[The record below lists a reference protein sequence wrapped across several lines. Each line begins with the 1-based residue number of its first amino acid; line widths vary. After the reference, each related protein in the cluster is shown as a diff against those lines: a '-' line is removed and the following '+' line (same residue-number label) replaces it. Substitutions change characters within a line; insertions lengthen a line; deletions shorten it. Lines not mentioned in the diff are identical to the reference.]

1 MRERRADLLLAAEPD
16 DPVGSVA
23 REISRLLD
31 AAPAHGPGAAGEAG
45 PGGQAAGPA
54 EYAAGPGTR
63 EPALHI
69 NGFRLDPAL
78 PLAESPVRDGVLVS
92 VGAPHAC
99 PPPAAQGTV
108 EVRVVGGPDAGGVHR
123 LGPGVAVVGSGP
135 DAWIRPDDAALPHSA
150 CEVDVAVDG
159 GVTVRPAF
167 GSGVTMDGRP
177 VEGPT
182 GWRPGSVVAA
192 GHTLL
197 ELRVP
202 SFPDTAL
209 KPSQDGTGLDYNRP
223 PRITPAPR
231 GTKFQ
236 LPTRPR
242 QSDAR
247 PLPWAVALAPL
258 VAAVAMVLLLGSMI
272 YLVMAVLTPIS
283 LLAHH
288 FYDRR
293 HGKKSY
299 RRMRAEYGQHRAS
312 IEYQARRAMAE
323 ETAARRMACP
333 DPAEV
338 YLAATGPGQRLW
350 ERRLEDDDHGLLRV
364 GTGALPSEVELTDPG
379 RQEHRR
385 SEQLALSDVPVT
397 VPLRSHGILGVAG
410 RGELPRSVGRWLVAQ
425 AAALHSPADLTVCV
439 LTDATGRESWE
450 WVRWLPHARGREE
463 HGAVALLGTDVES
476 VARRISEL
484 LTTLGAR
491 QEAERGR
498 GPGGEREWRGPS
510 VLVVLDGS
518 RKLRALPG
526 LTQLLREGPR
536 FGIHLVC
543 LDADRRLL
551 PEECRALVEEDHFGL
566 LQVSRVGAE
575 PVRAVRP
582 DCVTPAWC
590 ESVARAMAPVRDVS
604 EKEAGALPDSCRLL
618 DLLDLEPPTPAGV
631 AARWAAGGRSTS
643 AVVGESF
650 DGPFTID
657 LVRDGPHGL
666 VAGTTGSGKSELLQ
680 TLVASLA
687 VANRPDAMNFVLVD
701 YKGGAAFKGCE
712 QLPHTVGMV
721 TDLDSHLVERALVS
735 LGAELRRRERAL
747 EAAGV
752 SDLENYLLAARRDP
766 SLKPL
771 PRLLI
776 VVDEFASMARE
787 LPDFV
792 PGLVNIAQRGRSLG
806 IHLILATQRPSGVVS
821 PEIRANTNLR
831 IALRVTGSA
840 ESQDV
845 IDAPDS
851 AHIAKSAP
859 GRALVRLGASS
870 LLPFQAGRVGGRR
883 PEVTVAAQPWAAPV
897 TWDGLGRPAPV
908 RPSPAG
914 RSEDDPLTDLALL
927 VDAVDEAAAAMGFEE
942 PYRPWLEPLAD
953 LVTVADLVPVAELGT
968 RTAPATGSGPPTA
981 PARAHADVPP
991 AVFGVTD
998 VPARQSRMPL
1008 ALDLVDGDHLLLVG
1022 GPRSGRSTALRTI
1035 AGSLAATASPAD
1047 VHLYGVDCGSN
1058 ALAPLAGLPHCGG
1071 IVTRDQTD
1079 RLTRLL
1085 GRLHAE
1091 VSRRQQLLAHAGV
1104 TGVAEQRATAA
1115 TPRERLP
1122 WMVLLLDG
1130 WESYTAAFESYDYG
1144 KLIDSMTQLF
1154 REGPSVGLR
1163 VVMTAGRGGL
1173 AGTVSSSF
1181 GDRLILRLADPNDYT
1196 TAGMSPRDVPSQL
1209 PPGRALRPCEDGV
1222 LESQI
1227 ALLAP
1232 DPSGQ
1237 AQVRALRDIAAEATR
1252 THGRPPR
1259 GLRPVRVDALPAR
1272 ATVREALAL
1281 DADFVPPSPMWAL
1294 VGVGGDELAPAGVDL
1309 TQHGPGFVIGGP
1321 PKSGRSTALLSAAR
1335 SLLRAGVPLVAVTP
1349 KRSPLRE
1356 LAGAPG
1362 VLGVLQDT
1370 SAAEELREAQARATG
1385 GRYAVVIDD
1394 AELVYDT
1401 PLDAALESAVR
1412 TGVDGD
1418 HAVLAAGNSD
1428 TLSAQYRG
1436 FVKEA
1441 RRSRSGLLLSPQSNT
1456 DGELLSVRL
1465 PRTNGAGTPGRGLL
1479 VLSGEMTPVQAV
1491 IEE

>member
-1 MRERRADLLLAAEPD
+1 MELRLTAIDPVRERRADLLVDAEPD

-23 REISRLLD
+23 REISRRLGV
-31 AAPAHGPGAAGEAG
+31 PPPGGGAAKNGGKAGANGAEA
-45 PGGQAAGPA
+45 PDGQAP
-54 EYAAGPGTR
+54 P
-63 EPALHI
+63 LHI

-92 VGAPHAC
+92 VGAPQAC
-99 PPPAAQGTV
+99 PPPEAQGTV

-135 DAWIRPDDAALPHSA
+135 DAWIRPADTTLPRSA

-159 GVTVRPAF
+159 GVTLHPAF
-167 GSGVTMDGRP
+167 GSSVTLDGRP

-182 GWRPGSVVAA
+182 VWRRGSVVAA

-197 ELRVP
+197 ELRAP

-231 GTKFQ
+231 KTKFQ
-236 LPTRPR
+236 LPTRPK
-242 QSDAR
+242 QSEAR
-247 PLPWAVALAPL
+247 PLPWVVALAPL
-258 VAAVAMVLLLGSMI
+258 AAAVAMVMLLGSMI
-272 YLVMAVLTPIS
+272 YLIMAVLTPVS
-283 LLAHH
+283 LLTHH
-288 FYDRR
+288 FYDRK

-299 RRMRAEYGQHRAS
+299 RRMRVEYGQHKVS
-312 IEYQARRAMAE
+312 IEYQVRRAMAE
-323 ETAARRMACP
+323 ETAARRVACP
-333 DPAEV
+333 DPAEL

-350 ERRLEDDDHGLLRV
+350 ERRLEDEDHGMLRV
-364 GTGALPSEVELTDPG
+364 GTGTLPSEVELTDPNQ
-379 RQEHRR
+379 QEHRR
-385 SEQLALSDVPVT
+385 SEPLGLTDVPVS
-397 VPLRSHGILGVAG
+397 VPLRTHGVLGVAG
-410 RGELPRSVGRWLVAQ
+410 RGELPRSIGRWLVAQ

-439 LTDATGRESWE
+439 LTESSGRESWE

-484 LTTLGAR
+484 LATLGAR
-491 QEAERGR
+491 QEAGR
-498 GPGGEREWRGPS
+498 EQGPGGERKWRGPS

-543 LDADRRLL
+543 LDADRSLL
-551 PEECRALVEEDHFGL
+551 PEECHALVEEDHFGL
-566 LQVSRVGAE
+566 LQVSQVGAE
-575 PVRAVRP
+575 PVESVRP
-582 DCVTPAWC
+582 DCVSPGWC
-590 ESVARAMAPVRDVS
+590 ETLARAMAPVRDVS

-618 DLLDLEPPTPAGV
+618 DLLGLEPPSAAGV
-631 AARWAAGGRSTS
+631 GARWAAGGRSTA
-643 AVVGESF
+643 AVIGESF
-650 DGPFTID
+650 DGPFSID

-721 TDLDSHLVERALVS
+721 TDLDSHLVERALLS
-735 LGAELRRRERAL
+735 LSAELRRRERVL

-752 SDLENYLLAARRDP
+752 NDLENHILATRRDP

-792 PGLVNIAQRGRSLG
+792 TGLVNIAQRGRSLG

-831 IALRVTGSA
+831 IALRVTDNA

-851 AHIAKSAP
+851 SLISKNTP

-870 LLPFQAGRVGGRR
+870 LLPFQSGRVGGRR
-883 PEVTVAAQPWAAPV
+883 PEAAVTAEPWAALV
-897 TWDGLGRPAPV
+897 EWEGLGRPAPA
-908 RPSPAG
+908 RPRPPG

-927 VDAVDEAAAAMGFEE
+927 VESVNETATAMGFEE
-942 PYRPWLEPLAD
+942 PYRPWLEPLED
-953 LVTVADLVPVAELGT
+953 LVTVAGLPGVEHRPHG
-968 RTAPATGSGPPTA
+968 
-981 PARAHADVPP
+981 DVQP

-998 VPARQSRMPL
+998 VPARQSRVPL

-1022 GPRSGRSTALRTI
+1022 GPRSGRSTTLRTI
-1035 AGSLAATASPAD
+1035 AGSLAASSSPGD

-1058 ALAPLAGLPHCGG
+1058 ALAPLAELPHCGG
-1071 IVTRDQTD
+1071 IVTRSQTD

-1091 VSRRQQLLAHAGV
+1091 VSRRQQLLARTGV

-1115 TPRERLP
+1115 TPQERLP

-1130 WESYTAAFESYDYG
+1130 WESYTAAFEAYDYG

-1163 VVMTAGRGGL
+1163 VVMTAGRSGL

-1181 GDRLILRLADPNDYT
+1181 GDRLILRLADPNDYN
-1196 TAGMSPRDVPSQL
+1196 TAGMAPRDVPSHL
-1209 PPGRALRPCEDGV
+1209 PPGRALKPGDDGV

-1227 ALLAP
+1227 ALLAS
-1232 DPSGQ
+1232 DASGQ
-1237 AQVRALRDIAAEATR
+1237 AQVQALRDIATTAAETY
-1252 THGRPPR
+1252 GRPPR
-1259 GLRPVRVDALPAR
+1259 GLRPIRVDALPAR
-1272 ATVREALAL
+1272 ATEREALAL
-1281 DADFVPPSPMWAL
+1281 DPDFVPPSSMWAL
-1294 VGVGGDELAPAGVDL
+1294 VGVGGDELAPVGVDL
-1309 TQHGPGFVIGGP
+1309 TQHGPGFVIAGP

-1335 SLLRAGVPLVAVTP
+1335 SLLRAGLPLVVITP

-1362 VLGVLQDT
+1362 VLGLLQDT
-1370 SAAEELREAQARATG
+1370 SAAAELQEVLTRAAG
-1385 GRYAVVIDD
+1385 ERYAVVVDD

-1401 PLDAALESAVR
+1401 PLDAVLESVVR

-1418 HAVLAAGNSD
+1418 HAVLAAGTTD
-1428 TLSAQYRG
+1428 TLTAQYRG
-1436 FVKEA
+1436 FVKQS
-1441 RRSRSGLLLSPQSNT
+1441 RRSRSGMLLSPQNNS
-1456 DGELLSVRL
+1456 DGELLSIRL
-1465 PRTNGAGTPGRGLL
+1465 PRTNSAGAPGRGLL
-1479 VLSGEMTPVQAV
+1479 VLSGDTMPVQAV
-1491 IEE
+1491 TEA